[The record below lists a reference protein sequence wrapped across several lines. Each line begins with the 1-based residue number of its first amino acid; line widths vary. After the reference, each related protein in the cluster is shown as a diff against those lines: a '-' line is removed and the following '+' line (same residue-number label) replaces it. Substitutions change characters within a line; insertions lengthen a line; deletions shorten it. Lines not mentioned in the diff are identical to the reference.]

1 MTPGN
6 LIRALE
12 TVPEK
17 RLGLFKLVW
26 EVIDENGDLDPDQ
39 VIRLAAELE
48 EAFQEARAYT
58 HETERVRWSLRRLM
72 GR

>member
-1 MTPGN
+1 MTPEN

-17 RLGLFKLVW
+17 RLGLLELVW
-26 EVIDENGDLDPDQ
+26 EVVDENGELDPDQ

>member
-1 MTPGN
+1 MTTAD

-17 RLGLFKLVW
+17 RLRLLELIW
-26 EVIDENGDLDPDQ
+26 EVIDESGELDPDQ

-48 EAFQEARAYT
+48 EAFQEARGYT
-58 HETERVRWSLRRLM
+58 HETEMVRWSLRRLTD
-72 GR
+72 R